1 MILYISVC
9 VHILYKFLDKK
20 IFLTRFPQ
28 NVPRVFTNRVP
39 AKQIKFSIA
48 RNVFPRNILLKFNLV
63 ICKVWFLLKYMNIY
77 CIELYYVIKAETLL
91 GKDREMEKIIKFLK
105 KMAIGLYEEI

>member
-1 MILYISVC
+1 
-9 VHILYKFLDKK
+9 
-20 IFLTRFPQ
+20 
-28 NVPRVFTNRVP
+28 
-39 AKQIKFSIA
+39 
-48 RNVFPRNILLKFNLV
+48 
-63 ICKVWFLLKYMNIY
+63 MNIY